1 MANATANINV
11 EVNGLGKL
19 DTLDKKL
26 QGLSGKFSGLKTA
39 LAGVGFA
46 AFARSAAVAADEVVD
61 LANASGIAVG
71 RLLELQGAIEEAGG
85 KAGTMTAAVGKFA
98 LSIDEAAQGSLKL
111 QSTFKEL
118 GISLS
123 DLGSLSEADLLAK
136 TIDGFKNITGESR
149 QAALMAELFGKSMRG
164 IDVQKLRSE
173 LEATNGTMD
182 KYASSLK
189 QASDLNGKLDRT
201 LMNLS
206 IAFLKVT
213 EPFVELINKIVE
225 GGQNI
230 DKLVTIMKVLGTV
243 ILAVFGG
250 GILMKGVK
258 LLGTLGRA
266 VSAVGAMFKKMPPA
280 AKEAADGVAQAATK
294 MTNKFEPG
302 SRLMRA
308 LRGAAILFGSIGG
321 AALGIIGLGGVG
333 DDKPEAT
340 GAPSAGAGGAESAA
354 SREVT
359 DALAKKRQEIQ
370 NITKAFKDQNSQLI
384 DNINVEKMLIGK
396 SQEEADIIRAQ
407 EEIYKRAADESEKL
421 RVAKQALGS
430 DEQGLSAVYD
440 AQIKKIQEQTQVDVQ
455 RVTTAMNG
463 LHGLKLLEQDRLNN
477 IERINQAIQKQ
488 IAYDQSLL
496 QIRQQTQ
503 AQLGDAEFEGAQ
515 MKRSPLERQFASI
528 QESARKA
535 ALEASRAFSEQFSAE
550 DMGAEEAK
558 KLADGLALIAQRYQ
572 AIANIQSANIS
583 QSRTWEE
590 GWKSAFDSYME
601 NSTNAAKV
609 AGDAFSSFTSN
620 MNSAIDNFVTS
631 GKFSFG
637 DFARSVIQDLIKIE
651 LKAQASKLLSGISS
665 GIGGFFSSLLG
676 FADGGQPPINKPS
689 IVGEKGPELFVP
701 KTAGT
706 IIPNN
711 QMGSGGGTSGAG
723 GNTYITNNIN
733 AVDAKSVAQLFAE
746 NRRTLFGTVE
756 MARKE
761 LSYGR

>member
-46 AFARSAAVAADEVVD
+46 AFGRQAAIAADEVID
-61 LANASGIAVG
+61 LSNASGIAVG

-85 KAGTMTAAVGKFA
+85 KAGAMTAAVSKFT

-111 QSTFKEL
+111 QNAFGEL
-118 GISLS
+118 GISFN
-123 DLGSLSEADLLAK
+123 DLNTLSEADLLAK
-136 TIDGFKNITGESR
+136 AVDGFGRITDKSR
-149 QAALMAELFGKSMRG
+149 QASLMTELFGKSMRG
-164 IDVQKLRSE
+164 IDVNNLRMQ
-173 LEATNGTMD
+173 LEATYGTMD
-182 KYASSLK
+182 KYSSALQ
-189 QASDLNGKLDRT
+189 QASELNGKLDRT
-201 LMNLS
+201 LMNLNV
-206 IAFLKVT
+206 AFLKVT
-213 EPFVELINKIVE
+213 APFVEFINRLAE

-230 DKLVTIMKVLGTV
+230 DKLTTIMKVLGTV
-243 ILAVFGG
+243 LLAIFGG
-250 GILMKGVK
+250 GLFMGAVRII
-258 LLGTLGRA
+258 GTLGRSF
-266 VSAVGAMFKKMPPA
+266 SAVVGMFKKMPPA
-280 AKEAADGVAQAATK
+280 AKEAAEGVAEAATK
-294 MTNKFEPG
+294 MTNRFEPG

-308 LRGAAILFGSIGG
+308 LRGAAVLLGSIGG
-321 AALGIIGLGGVG
+321 AALGMIGLGGAG
-333 DDKPEAT
+333 EAKTPEGEKPASTE
-340 GAPSAGAGGAESAA
+340 PIDRAGTEG
-354 SREVT
+354 
-359 DALAKKRQEIQ
+359 LAKKRQEIE
-370 NITKAFKDQNSQLI
+370 NITKAFRDQNNQTLQSIALE
-384 DNINVEKMLIGK
+384 EKYIGV
-396 SQEEADIIRAQ
+396 SADTAEILKAQ
-407 EEIYKRAADESEKL
+407 DEIYKRQQTEIEKL
-421 RVAKQALGS
+421 RDAKKALGN
-430 DEQGLSAVYD
+430 DEKGLGSVYD
-440 AQIKKIQEQTQVDVQ
+440 AQIVKISVQ
-455 RVTTAMNG
+455 AQKDAERVASAISG
-463 LHGLKLLEQDRLNN
+463 LQGVRLLEQDRLNN
-477 IERINQAIQKQ
+477 IERINQALQKQ

-528 QESARKA
+528 QENARKA

-572 AIANIQSANIS
+572 AIANIQSANLS

-620 MNSAIDNFVTS
+620 MNSAIDNFVTT

-651 LKAQASKLLSGISS
+651 LKAQASKLLSGITS

-676 FADGGQPPINKPS
+676 FANGGQPPINKPS

-711 QMGSGGGTSGAG
+711 QMGSGDGTSGAG

-733 AVDAKSVAQLFAE
+733 AVDARSVAQLFAE

-756 MARKE
+756 LARKE
-761 LSYGR
+761 MSYGR

>member
-26 QGLSGKFSGLKTA
+26 QGLSGKFSGLKSA

-46 AFARSAAVAADEVVD
+46 AFARSAAVAADEVID
-61 LANASGIAVG
+61 LSNASGIAVG

-85 KAGTMTAAVGKFA
+85 KAGAMTAAVGKFT

-111 QSTFKEL
+111 QNAFGEL
-118 GISLS
+118 GISFN
-123 DLGSLSEADLLAK
+123 DLNTLSEADLLTKAV
-136 TIDGFKNITGESR
+136 DGFSNITDKSR
-149 QAALMAELFGKSMRG
+149 QAALMTELFGKSMRG

-213 EPFVELINKIVE
+213 EPFVELINKVVE

-308 LRGAAILFGSIGG
+308 LRGAAILIGSIGG
-321 AALGIIGLGGVG
+321 AALGMIGLGGAG
-333 DDKPEAT
+333 DAKPEA
-340 GAPSAGAGGAESAA
+340 GAKPPAEEPIDRGGTSGI
-354 SREVT
+354 
-359 DALAKKRQEIQ
+359 AKKQKEIE
-370 NITKAFKDQNSQLI
+370 NLTKAFKQQSDQTIQNIQLDERLMSVSADTAEILRAQADIYKRQDDEVQKLRDAKAALGNDEKGLASVYDLQIIKISQQAQKDAERVAAAVSGLQKVRNAEAARLNLLEATNQQLEKQASLESQMRDAVTNIQRSLEDAQI
-384 DNINVEKMLIGK
+384 DNIANSYERGMAKIKTDTEKAV
-396 SQEEADIIRAQ
+396 ADIRKQFEGMI
-407 EEIYKRAADESEKL
+407 DESTMNP
-421 RVAKQALGS
+421 AS
-430 DEQGLSAVYD
+430 
-440 AQIKKIQEQTQVDVQ
+440 VQ
-455 RVTTAMNG
+455 
-463 LHGLKLLEQDRLNN
+463 QLN
-477 IERINQAIQKQ
+477 E
-488 IAYDQSLL
+488 
-496 QIRQQTQ
+496 
-503 AQLGDAEFEGAQ
+503 
-515 MKRSPLERQFASI
+515 
-528 QESARKA
+528 
-535 ALEASRAFSEQFSAE
+535 
-550 DMGAEEAK
+550 
-558 KLADGLALIAQRYQ
+558 ALIAMEQKFYAVGKAREAAFMKDNPQ
-572 AIANIQSANIS
+572 TFA
-583 QSRTWEE
+583 E
-590 GWKSAFDSYME
+590 GWKAAFDSYIE
-601 NSTNAAKV
+601 NSTNAAKM
-609 AGDAFSSFTSN
+609 AESAFGSLTSN

-676 FADGGQPPINKPS
+676 FANGGQPPINKPS

-706 IIPNN
+706 IIPNG
-711 QMGSGGGTSGAG
+711 GSAGGAG
-723 GNTYITNNIN
+723 QTGAGNNTYITNNIN

>member
-26 QGLSGKFSGLKTA
+26 QGLSGKFSGLKSA

-46 AFARSAAVAADEVVD
+46 AFARQAAVAADEVID
-61 LANASGIAVG
+61 LSNASGIAVG

-85 KAGTMTAAVGKFA
+85 KAGAMSAAVGKFA

-111 QSTFKEL
+111 QSTFQEL

-123 DLGSLSEADLLAK
+123 DLGTLTEADLLAK
-136 TIDGFKNITGESR
+136 TVNEIGKITDKSR
-149 QAALMAELFGKSMRG
+149 QASLMMDLFGKSMKG
-164 IDVQKLRSE
+164 VDINKLRSE
-173 LEATNGTMD
+173 LEASGGTMD
-182 KYASSLK
+182 KYAQSLQ

-201 LMNLS
+201 LMNLN

-213 EPFVELINKIVE
+213 EPLVEMINKIVE

-230 DKLVTIMKVLGTV
+230 DRLVTIIKTLGVVL
-243 ILAVFGG
+243 LAVFGG
-250 GILMKGVK
+250 GV
-258 LLGTLGRA
+258 
-266 VSAVGAMFKKMPPA
+266 AMVVIRFFGMIMRGFAAIGPA
-280 AKEAADGVAQAATK
+280 VAQVGKYFSSFGTTAAAGAEK
-294 MTNKFEPG
+294 AALSFAANGKLMT
-302 SRLMRA
+302 A
-308 LRGAAILFGSIGG
+308 LRGVGALIGSVG
-321 AALGIIGLGGVG
+321 AGIAGFMGLGGAG
-333 DDKPEAT
+333 DAKPEAT
-340 GAPSAGAGGAESAA
+340 GTPSAGAGGAESAA
-354 SREVT
+354 TREVT

-370 NITKAFKDQNSQLI
+370 NVTKAFKDQSNQII

-396 SQEEADIIRAQ
+396 SQEESDVIRAQ
-407 EEIYKRAADESEKL
+407 EEIYKRAAAESEKL
-421 RVAKQALGS
+421 RVAKNALGN
-430 DEQGLSAVYD
+430 DEKGLTAVYD
-440 AQIKKIQEQTQVDVQ
+440 AQIKKIQEQAEVDVQ
-455 RVTTAMNG
+455 RVTTAVNG
-463 LHGLKLLEQDRLNN
+463 LNGLKLLEQDRLNN
-477 IERINQAIQKQ
+477 IERINQALQKQ

-496 QIRQQTQ
+496 QIRQQTEGI
-503 AQLGDAEFEGAQ
+503 LSEVEFQGAQ
-515 MKRSPLERQFASI
+515 MRRSPLERQFASI
-528 QESARKA
+528 QENARKA
-535 ALEASRAFSEQFSAE
+535 ALEASRAFSEQFNME
-550 DMGAEEAK
+550 DMGAEDAK

-572 AIANIQSANIS
+572 DIANIQSANLS
-583 QSRTWEE
+583 QSRTWAE
-590 GWKSAFDSYME
+590 GWKTAFDSYME
-601 NSTNAAKV
+601 NSTNAARV
-609 AGDAFSSFTSN
+609 AGDAFTAFTSN

-706 IIPNN
+706 IIPNGGLS
-711 QMGSGGGTSGAG
+711 GSGMGASVS
-723 GNTYITNNIN
+723 NTYITNNIS
-733 AVDAKSVAQLFAE
+733 AMDAKSVAQLFAE